1 MTILLD
7 PVGKSMSNGESN
19 SAAAML
25 TSNMRVESVPAESLE
40 YSRWPMCTMTLRLGG
55 TISTKQLGPDV
66 STDDAAHDA
75 VLLAVGILQNF
86 TFVERMHTLSR
97 PIF

>member
-7 PVGKSMSNGESN
+7 PVGKSMSNGESK

-25 TSNMRVESVPAESLE
+25 MSNACVESVPAESLE
-40 YSRWPMCTMTLRLGG
+40 YSRWPMCTMTLRLRG
-55 TISTKQLGPDV
+55 TISTKQLGPGV

-75 VLLAVGILQNF
+75 VILAVNIF
-86 TFVERMHTLSR
+86 KTLLS
-97 PIF
+97 